1 MADEVGDTTSV
12 PAATDAA
19 GIRAQVREFVK
30 MSFLFDGSNDEL
42 DDTDSFMGAGIV
54 DATGVLELVLF
65 VEETW
70 GLTVDNA
77 DLLPENFDSVEALA
91 GYVERRLAAK

>member
-1 MADEVGDTTSV
+1 MADEVIGTTSV

-19 GIRAQVREFVK
+19 GIRAQIRDFVK
-30 MSFLFDGSNDEL
+30 MSFLFDGSNAEL
-42 DDTDSFMGAGIV
+42 DDTASFMEAGIV

-70 GLTVDNA
+70 GLNVENA

-91 GYVERRLAAK
+91 GYVERGLAAG